1 MQNAS
6 VSIPTFSNNRVDDIL
21 TGKDDGFR
29 IQPNKTMLRSDRTM
43 TGFCAWVVRG
53 LNRNDTGGEFLFVQ
67 TFSCDTNCDDG
78 ACFNNWKVESFSEDH
93 LPGTRPNGDH
103 NGDGDDLESRF

>member
-21 TGKDDGFR
+21 TGKDDGFH
-29 IQPNKTMLRSDRTM
+29 IQPNQTMLRSDRTM

-53 LNRNDTGGEFLFVQ
+53 LNRNDTGGEFLFVP
-67 TFSCDTNCDDG
+67 TFSCDTNCEI
-78 ACFNNWKVESFSEDH
+78 NSERR
-93 LPGTRPNGDH
+93 GRGD
-103 NGDGDDLESRF
+103 LA